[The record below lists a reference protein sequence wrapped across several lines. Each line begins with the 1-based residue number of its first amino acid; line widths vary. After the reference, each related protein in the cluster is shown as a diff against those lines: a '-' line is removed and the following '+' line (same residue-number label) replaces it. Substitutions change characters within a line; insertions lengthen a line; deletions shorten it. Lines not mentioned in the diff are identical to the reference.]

1 MMMMM
6 MYCNRKTGLVVSVLS
21 RAYLN
26 RYIDICKSLGIRN
39 CSYEILR
46 TDWTDDSFAPQDDVD
61 NMTIETYQQ
70 MTSAFSY
77 VFNPLAS

>member
-1 MMMMM
+1 M
-6 MYCNRKTGLVVSVLS
+6 MYCNLKTGLVVSVLPD
-21 RAYLN
+21 AHLH

-46 TDWTDDSFAPQDDVD
+46 IDWTDDSFAPQDGVD

-70 MTSAFSY
+70 MTSASSY
-77 VFNPLAS
+77 VFYPLAC